1 MNKNVDVNVCLRL
14 NEGCDGAVRC
24 NVGFIEKIS
33 RIKLSN
39 SSLATIVEGKEYDI
53 TTKLPSFYRNH
64 AHQHITPSALPSQQ
78 SVFLLKCVSPSI
90 SARAT
95 IQCSAQELRMPL
107 REMPLRATRA
117 HKELQRS
124 RLFLTVSITLFRQQ
138 QTNRLDSRFAAVRE
152 QKWS

>member
-1 MNKNVDVNVCLRL
+1 MGVWL

-24 NVGFIEKIS
+24 NVGFIEKFS
-33 RIKLSN
+33 RIKLSD

-53 TTKLPSFYRNH
+53 TTKLPSFYHKH
-64 AHQHITPSALPSQQ
+64 AHQHIITPSALPSQQ

-107 REMPLRATRA
+107 REMPLRVTRA
-117 HKELQRS
+117 HKELQCS
-124 RLFLTVSITLFRQQ
+124 RLFLTVSITLFRRQ
-138 QTNRLDSRFAAVRE
+138 QTNRSDSRFAAVRE